1 MMITPLDIQNKQ
13 FTKGMRGYKEDE
25 VDMFLDLI
33 TLDLEKVIKE
43 NAKLKADVSRLE
55 EEMKKYKGSEGEV
68 VKVLEQAQKLM
79 GDISQSAEKRAEVI
93 LKNAEMD
100 AELAIRESRDQAQ
113 RLVEEHRNLKNRYE
127 SFRDGYKRMLED
139 ELSRFD
145 KMDED
150 MYPNFNENK
159 LEEILE
165 GVSEVPDRE
174 DDAERSAGF
183 STEISDETRVDIDFS
198 ETDDDRK
205 TMVIDMKNGGG
216 E

>member
-1 MMITPLDIQNKQ
+1 MITPLDIQNKQ

>member
-1 MMITPLDIQNKQ
+1 MITPLDIQNKQ

-165 GVSEVPDRE
+165 GVSEAPDRE